1 MSKYDAV
8 LFDFDG
14 TVADTSPGIKK
25 SLLYAFEVNSLPSM
39 TSGEM
44 DRFIGPPLTESFVKY
59 CGVSDEKAQKMITDF
74 RRKYHKEGVEE
85 FVIYEG
91 LEDAFK
97 VLKEKGV
104 IMALA
109 TSKPEPMAVRI
120 LKKSRLYDYFDV
132 IQGATLDNT
141 LLFKADIVRTVL
153 ENPLIKGKKA
163 LMVGDTKYDI
173 IGAHKNGID
182 TLWVMYG
189 FGTYADVSPE
199 KPEHTARTM
208 EDMTEF
214 FKDF

>member
-1 MSKYDAV
+1 M

-14 TVADTSPGIKK
+14 TIADTSPGIKK
-25 SLLYAFEVNSLPSM
+25 ALLYAFEVNALPSR

-44 DRFIGPPLTESFVKY
+44 DCFIGPPLTESFVKF
-59 CGVSDEKAQKMITDF
+59 CGVSDEKSQKMVKDF
-74 RRKYHKEGVEE
+74 RKKYNKEGVDE
-85 FVIYEG
+85 FNIYEG

-104 IMALA
+104 IVALA
-109 TSKPEPMAVRI
+109 TSKPEPMAVHI
-120 LKKSRLYDYFDV
+120 LKKSGLYDYFDV
-132 IQGATLDNT
+132 IQGATQDNT

-173 IGAHKNGID
+173 IGAHKNGVD
-182 TLWVMYG
+182 ALWVMYG
-189 FGTYADVSPE
+189 FGTYEDVSPE
-199 KPEHTARTM
+199 KPEYTAHTMA
-208 EDMTEF
+208 DMTEF